1 MFSPGATKSYTT
13 PKTRENNF
21 FHSKKNAAKHSEWNE
36 IARSNANHL
45 TRIPV
50 RSNNARQQQQ
60 TYESWA
66 ASFSKSDQPGNK
78 QSIWILRRT
87 PGVNLTYLLSPSGVT
102 NMLFPSGVFIFVEG
116 RDEYAVRERCTGK

>member
-1 MFSPGATKSYTT
+1 MFSPRSDKIVHNS
-13 PKTRENNF
+13 EINF
-21 FHSKKNAAKHSEWNE
+21 FHSKNFAAKHSEWNE
-36 IARSNANHL
+36 IARSNANHP

-50 RSNNARQQQQ
+50 RSNNALQQQQ

-87 PGVNLTYLLSPSGVT
+87 PGVNLTYLLSPRGVT
-102 NMLFPSGVFIFVEG
+102 NMLWWIPERYSQEHLSFNPLPGV
-116 RDEYAVRERCTGK
+116 KKN